1 MSAPYVAEIKE
12 LLIRALDLQG
22 RSPADID
29 EQAPLFGGGL
39 GLDSLDALQIAMA
52 VEEEFGVAVP
62 EGEEA
67 KPLFRNVASL
77 AAYVASRRSESA

>member
-1 MSAPYVAEIKE
+1 MSASYVVEVKE

-22 RSPADID
+22 RTAADID
-29 EQAPLFGGGL
+29 EEAPLFGEGL

-52 VEEEFGVAVP
+52 VEEEFGVAIP

-77 AAYVASRRSESA
+77 AAYVAAKRGETA

>member
-1 MSAPYVAEIKE
+1 MSAPYVAEVKE

-22 RSPADID
+22 RSPSDID
-29 EQAPLFGGGL
+29 EEAPLFGGGL

-52 VEEEFGVAVP
+52 IEEEFGVAVP
-62 EGEEA
+62 DGEEA

-77 AAYVASRRSESA
+77 AAYVASRRGETA

>member
-1 MSAPYVAEIKE
+1 MSASYVVEVKE

-22 RSPADID
+22 RTAADID
-29 EQAPLFGGGL
+29 EEAPLFGEGL

-52 VEEEFGVAVP
+52 VEEEFGVAIP
-62 EGEEA
+62 DGEEA

-77 AAYVASRRSESA
+77 AAYVAAKRSETA

>member
-1 MSAPYVAEIKE
+1 MSASYVVEVKE

-22 RSPADID
+22 RTAADID
-29 EQAPLFGGGL
+29 EEAPLFGEGL

-52 VEEEFGVAVP
+52 VEEEFGVAIP

-77 AAYVASRRSESA
+77 AAYVAAKRSETA